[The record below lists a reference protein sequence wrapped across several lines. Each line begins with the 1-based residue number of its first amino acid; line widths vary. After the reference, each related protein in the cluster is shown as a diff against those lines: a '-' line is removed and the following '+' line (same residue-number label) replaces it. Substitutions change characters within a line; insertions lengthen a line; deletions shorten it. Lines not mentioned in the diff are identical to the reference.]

1 METEFHG
8 NYTENLEDDC
18 NIIEENIEQFNN
30 TISIEKSSEK
40 KVKIFNQINKKFEL
54 RRIPVP
60 PHRFTPL
67 KNSWDKIVTTIV
79 VSINYKG
86 KYETI
91 NSNEY
96 QKKMC

>member
-40 KVKIFNQINKKFEL
+40 KVKIFN
-54 RRIPVP
+54 
-60 PHRFTPL
+60 
-67 KNSWDKIVTTIV
+67 
-79 VSINYKG
+79 
-86 KYETI
+86 
-91 NSNEY
+91 
-96 QKKMC
+96 